1 MTTKAKNSHLNIGS
15 MLRSRV
21 MTNKVIR
28 QTPHRNQIQ
37 VLAEKK
43 IKNLSLNHNLNLSLN
58 KVTQIRLTDRL
69 RRMDRHHQILH

>member
-1 MTTKAKNSHLNIGS
+1 
-15 MLRSRV
+15 

-37 VLAEKK
+37 VQAEK
-43 IKNLSLNHNLNLSLN
+43 KNLSLNHNLNLSLN

-69 RRMDRHHQILH
+69 RLMDRHHQILH